1 MNGKRRIQCA
11 VTLSLLILVFGLVW
25 GLQPK
30 TAEAACGASTSSCKT
45 CHEVK
50 GELPV
55 SKTGAWHTQH
65 AFGDFCQACHL
76 GVSTASDKAQAHTGI
91 IAKPLSQSSETC
103 ASCHPSD
110 TAARVAKYGG
120 SSPSGSN
127 TSGNAAGTTGTTT
140 AAPET
145 PGAQDQSSNKVTVS
159 PNATQIPASQN
170 PNFDVIDFNKY
181 VGNSTPGLAWVLGVL
196 NTIIL
201 FVLLGIIWRWKKGVW
216 PWAYFKREGDW
227 VNLHGLPVEGQ
238 LLIKRLLHADLKTVL
253 AINEM
258 CEQTEC
264 NEVLLAAI
272 AEDTIERIKGVQG
285 NEKSRL
291 ILKNKEGKEHVL

>member
-1 MNGKRRIQCA
+1 MNGKRRIHLV
-11 VTLSLLILVFGLVW
+11 VTLSLLILVLGLVW

-76 GVSTASDKAQAHTGI
+76 GVATASDKAQAHAGI
-91 IAKPLSQSSETC
+91 IAKPLSQPSDTC

-120 SSPSGSN
+120 SPSSGSN
-127 TSGNAAGTTGTTT
+127 TSGNTAGTTGTAT
-140 AAPET
+140 AA
-145 PGAQDQSSNKVTVS
+145 PGAQDQSSNKVTIS

-170 PNFDVIDFNKY
+170 PNFNVIDFNRY
-181 VGNSTPGLAWVLGVL
+181 VG
-196 NTIIL
+196 
-201 FVLLGIIWRWKKGVW
+201 
-216 PWAYFKREGDW
+216 
-227 VNLHGLPVEGQ
+227 
-238 LLIKRLLHADLKTVL
+238 KTH
-253 AINEM
+253 
-258 CEQTEC
+258 
-264 NEVLLAAI
+264 
-272 AEDTIERIKGVQG
+272 QG
-285 NEKSRL
+285 
-291 ILKNKEGKEHVL
+291 